1 MDDKTC
7 DVLSEVDD
15 LFAKGTVNVIKFNK
29 FTKCHSYC
37 PYQNKCTNDYERI
50 NALGSYL
57 FNKISEIDKNF
68 KGSTGDKRH
77 IEVFMIWLG
86 DKLFKIENDYKVTLE
101 EYYKKHLEK
110 FMGNFN
116 YWEAIDSKKLYK
128 KATIKKMSEFYNLL
142 NYICKLIIEYNKN
155 PQKPDSKRLGSH
167 STQCINF
174 YRAIHIS
181 ANECGPYLK
190 LLDSLK
196 MIYEIFRMQKIVN
209 NYSINGKEKDL
220 IIRRVKNLTT
230 LKEENRYLL
239 TVNATPSFDDKECI
253 EAKSKDEKIGEQ
265 IILKKSQNKL
275 KGTGPTKK
283 PGTEP
288 QKKSLPST
296 PQRKPPL
303 PASAKPPVPKIP
315 ERPPAKPAPAQTAGV
330 KSPQQPQIPTQKKEQ
345 SSPTTTVQQP
355 PSAVPPVLPSKN
367 DPSLQIPQ
375 KSEASHK
382 SGTKDSDINKGSKG
396 GGSNVLGGGISQ
408 PGNSGGK
415 PKGDAQKKPNQVGNS
430 SPGSKVSSQPTGVR
444 NQGSGVGGQ
453 GKSSDKTDGG
463 TGGQGKLSDK
473 TGGGAGGQGGSGS
486 QTKDSGN
493 PPHGNTVT
501 APSGTGTPPPSD
513 KTPPS
518 GTTQS
523 PVQPSPSLQPT
534 DPPPVPSQKPEPPL
548 LPQQS
553 TSPTT
558 PQSSDPQKPG
568 SPPVVP
574 PESQQPK
581 PPVPV
586 PVSPPPPPQPPS
598 SQNDPPLQ
606 KSQTGGSS
614 SGNGNPGGGSSDPT
628 SSTAGGSFD
637 FGSSILKFLLNGTEN
652 LKKTSEFIEQNQK
665 IFKDAKDKI
674 SGAYNDTV
682 ENLKSAYNASS
693 SYISEFI
700 NNVTTQLNQVGSP
713 SNSDGSQPGSSN
725 PSTGGNSSNQLPPPL
740 PSTPKDPQPPP
751 KDPQPPPKLPPP
763 PATPTAPSIDPQKIT
778 PPALPPNP
786 MPNATQDP
794 SKVSLQQSQSLLQSQ
809 PITQK
814 PSQINSSNQQKIVQF
829 VKSLSS
835 DIILKKPWNIFP
847 TTWNGSGDCKP
858 EIKFMNTTLVCC
870 TSEQCSLTGIS
881 VTFVLIPIILLI
893 VYKYLSFG
901 SSKKSEKKNM
911 KRVINFH
918 DGKSNTKI
926 IISSNDRSKHLKSV
940 INSVGGKKNS
950 LSNIYKLI
958 RADPMPFINLFFLL
972 IFFVYKRKR
981 NTIE

>member
-7 DVLSEVDD
+7 DLLSEVDD
-15 LFAKGTVNVIKFNK
+15 LFAKETVNAVKFNK

-37 PYQNKCTNDYERI
+37 PRQNKCTNDYERI

-57 FNKISEIDKNF
+57 FKEIMEIDKAF
-68 KGSTGDKRH
+68 KWPDDAKRH

-86 DKLFKIENDYKVTLE
+86 DKLFKIENDYKSTLE
-101 EYYKKHLEK
+101 ESYKKNLENI
-110 FMGNFN
+110 MGNVN
-116 YWEAIDSKKLYK
+116 YWEPISKKLYK
-128 KATIKKMSEFYNLL
+128 DATIKKMSEFYNLL
-142 NYICKLIIEYNKN
+142 NYICKLIIEHNTN
-155 PQKPDSKRLGSH
+155 PKKPDSKRLGSH
-167 STQCINF
+167 STRCINF

-265 IILKKSQNKL
+265 IISKKSQNKL

-288 QKKSLPST
+288 QKKFLPSA

-303 PASAKPPVPKIP
+303 PAPAKPPAPKLP

-330 KSPQQPQIPTQKKEQ
+330 KSPQHPQIPTQKKEQ
-345 SSPTTTVQQP
+345 SSPTTTIQQP

-367 DPSLQIPQ
+367 DPSLQTPQ
-375 KSEASHK
+375 KSEASHQ
-382 SGTKDSDINKGSKG
+382 SGTKDSDVNKGSKG

-408 PGNSGGK
+408 PGSSGGK
-415 PKGDAQKKPNQVGNS
+415 PKDDAQKKPNQVGNS
-430 SPGSKVSSQPTGVR
+430 SPGPKVSSQPTGVR
-444 NQGSGVGGQ
+444 NQGSGTGGQ
-453 GKSSDKTDGG
+453 GKSSDKTGGG
-463 TGGQGKLSDK
+463 T
-473 TGGGAGGQGGSGS
+473 GGQGGSGS
-486 QTKDSGN
+486 QTKDSVD
-493 PPHGNTVT
+493 PPHVNP
-501 APSGTGTPPPSD
+501 APASSGTDTSPSPGTPQS
-513 KTPPS
+513 S

-523 PVQPSPSLQPT
+523 
-534 DPPPVPSQKPEPPL
+534 PVPSQKPEPPL
-548 LPQQS
+548 LQQQS
-553 TSPTT
+553 ASPTA

-574 PESQQPK
+574 PQSQQPK

-586 PVSPPPPPQPPS
+586 PPPQPQPLS

-614 SGNGNPGGGSSDPT
+614 SGNGNPGGGSSDPA

-637 FGSSILKFLLNGTEN
+637 FGPSILKFLLNGTEN

-665 IFKDAKDKI
+665 MFKDAKDKI

-713 SNSDGSQPGSSN
+713 SNSGGSQPGSGN
-725 PSTGGNSSNQLPPPL
+725 PSTGGNSSNPLPPPL
-740 PSTPKDPQPPP
+740 PSKDPP
-751 KDPQPPPKLPPP
+751 PPPKLPP
-763 PATPTAPSIDPQKIT
+763 Q
-778 PPALPPNP
+778 LPPQP
-786 MPNATQDP
+786 P
-794 SKVSLQQSQSLLQSQ
+794 SPPISPQQKQSPPQSQ
-809 PITQK
+809 PIIQK
-814 PSQINSSNQQKIVQF
+814 HAQVPVQVNQLNSQKIGQL

-835 DIILKKPWNIFP
+835 NLNLKKPWNIFP

-870 TSEQCSLTGIS
+870 TSEQCSLTGIP
-881 VTFVLIPIILLI
+881 VTLVLIPIILLI
-893 VYKYLSFG
+893 AYKYLSFG

-918 DGKSNTKI
+918 DGKSKTKI

-981 NTIE
+981 DTIE